1 MTSPVPQQQLPTTD
15 TAPVVPGAPV
25 VKQTERPHPATPFI
39 RGWLL
44 FVAILLGWGRQL
56 VPDGEEAQFDA
67 ERPALDPSGDRRSRD
82 PRRDHRLLQLVL
94 HPLHHRRRRTADR
107 NRRDLQEVQEDPV
120 RTPPVGRHHPT
131 PGGSD
136 LRARRAAAGGRSRGQ
151 HHQAALSEPVQG
163 EPAPRLSADPGPRAI
178 GQHPRS

>member
-1 MTSPVPQQQLPTTD
+1 MTSPVPQQQLPATD

-56 VPDGEEAQFDA
+56 VPDGEEAQFGVSDL
-67 ERPALDPSGDRRSRD
+67 RWILPAIAGSRH

-94 HPLHHRRRRTADR
+94 HPLHHRRRRAPNR
-107 NRRDLQEVQEDPV
+107 NRRDLQEVEEDPV
-120 RTPPVGRHHPT
+120 RTAPVGRHHPT
-131 PGGSD
+131 SCGSD
-136 LRARRAAAGGRSRGQ
+136 LRSRRAAAGGRSRRQ
-151 HHQAALSEPVQG
+151 HHQAALPEPVQG
-163 EPAPRLSADPGPRAI
+163 EPAPGLSADPGPRAI